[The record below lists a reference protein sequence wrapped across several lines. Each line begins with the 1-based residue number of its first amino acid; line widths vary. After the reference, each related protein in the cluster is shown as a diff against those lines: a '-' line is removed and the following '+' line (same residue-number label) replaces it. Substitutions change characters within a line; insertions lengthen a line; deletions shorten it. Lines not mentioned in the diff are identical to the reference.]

1 MVNKNVRQ
9 RVILEQ
15 IALDFA
21 RDGQGQE
28 AYLDAKISQIKEAI
42 VAYEKLAGTHGFIL
56 GLSGGID
63 SFVCGALV
71 ADAIEGSSSKIHLL
85 MLPNCVQKDIDDSIA
100 CAQVLKEQFSCVEV
114 ETVSIENGYLGVIKD
129 LKQSKLYDKN
139 NRYALGNVQARLRM
153 VEQYALNAGLLVIGT
168 DHAAENM
175 VGYFTKFGD
184 GASDFNPIDG
194 LVKEDIYQIAR
205 RYQAPSC
212 VLEKQPAAGL
222 GISENDEAE
231 LKVSYQQLS
240 AFLKGNPLEE
250 EQVDRI
256 AHLFQGS
263 MHKRNLA
270 ASPMNLWWKDVPKPV
285 CHVVVD
291 GVYGFIDGGLACQN
305 AQEALDYTVAYIN
318 AQPQNYVLYVKEQHP
333 EGHCSFQSAG
343 GIWPAHAV
351 QGTRESE
358 LYRPFYEEIKKT
370 IQTPISRYNVF
381 IKGDKKEVEEYSGFE
396 ARNPQYGMLKDNLV
410 EDVVVSG
417 IATEYCIKNTVLDL
431 LQSGHNVF
439 LLAQGLGYVEREG
452 HVKTL
457 EELEKQGVHVLY

>member
-1 MVNKNVRQ
+1 MNKNITQ
-9 RVILEQ
+9 RMILEQ
-15 IALDFA
+15 ISLDFA
-21 RDGQGQE
+21 RDGQDQE
-28 AYLDAKISQIKEAI
+28 AFLDAKISQIKKAI

-71 ADAIEGSSSKIHLL
+71 ADAMEGSSSKIHLL

-100 CAQVLKEQFSCVEV
+100 CAKALQEQFACVEV

-175 VGYFTKFGD
+175 VGYFTKYGD

-205 RYQAPSC
+205 RYQAPAC

-231 LKVSYQQLS
+231 LKVSYQELS
-240 AFLKGNPLEE
+240 AFLKGNPLEDE
-250 EQVDRI
+250 KVDRI
-256 AHLFQGS
+256 AHLFNGS
-263 MHKRNLA
+263 MHKRNLP
-270 ASPMNLWWKDVPKPV
+270 ASPMNTWWENAPKPI

-305 AQEALDYTVAYIN
+305 AKEALDYTIEYIN
-318 AQPQNYVLYVKEQHP
+318 SHGQNYVLYVKEEHP
-333 EGHCSFQSAG
+333 QEHCSFQSAG

-351 QGTRESE
+351 KGTRESE
-358 LYRPFYEEIKKT
+358 LYRPFYEKIQKT
-370 IQTPISRYNVF
+370 TQTPIGRYNVF
-381 IKGDKKEVEEYSGFE
+381 IKGDNKDVEEYSGFE
-396 ARNPQYGMLKDNLV
+396 ARNPYYGKLKDNLV
-410 EDVVVSG
+410 KDVVVSG

-431 LQSGHNVF
+431 LHSGHNVS
-439 LLAQGLGYVEREG
+439 LLANGLGYVDEEG
-452 HVKTL
+452 HKKTL
-457 EELEKQGVHVLY
+457 EELASLGVHIIY